1 MMMHYST
8 LALGIAMLC
17 GCTHVPNPAD
27 PHDLM
32 AIGDRIFHLGCPSTA
47 TVSERKVPNPHQP
60 TVIDTIKTTSC
71 DGIELSTYVSVL
83 ASNPTGLSIYIE
95 VRKPNKELPR
105 YMNVGE
111 PLPGLIEALGKPF
124 QQTAGSVTYR
134 VDEVDDSVTFSV
146 RDGQIQSVRWDWY
159 LD

>member
-1 MMMHYST
+1 
-8 LALGIAMLC
+8 
-17 GCTHVPNPAD
+17 
-27 PHDLM
+27 
-32 AIGDRIFHLGCPSTA
+32 
-47 TVSERKVPNPHQP
+47 
-60 TVIDTIKTTSC
+60 
-71 DGIELSTYVSVL
+71 
-83 ASNPTGLSIYIE
+83 
-95 VRKPNKELPR
+95 
-105 YMNVGE
+105 MNVGE